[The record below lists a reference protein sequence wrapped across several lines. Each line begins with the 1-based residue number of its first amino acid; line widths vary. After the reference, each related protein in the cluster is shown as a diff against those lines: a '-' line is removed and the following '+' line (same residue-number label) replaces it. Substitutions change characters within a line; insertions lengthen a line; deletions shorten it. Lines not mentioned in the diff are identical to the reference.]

1 MVDVLLILFYFYL
14 REAYNIFFFLR
25 EKKFPTLYFMSNVL
39 KYTYFLFQQLQKFVN
54 KTFDICLASIKPQQ
68 NDWLT
73 KSKRFPF
80 GEFIF
85 LLNTDWRRNNLNIN
99 QSFL

>member
-1 MVDVLLILFYFYL
+1 
-14 REAYNIFFFLR
+14 
-25 EKKFPTLYFMSNVL
+25 MSNVL
-39 KYTYFLFQQLQKFVN
+39 EYTYLVFQQRQKFVN
-54 KTFDICLASIKPQQ
+54 KKFDICLALIKPQQ

>member
-1 MVDVLLILFYFYL
+1 
-14 REAYNIFFFLR
+14 
-25 EKKFPTLYFMSNVL
+25 MSNVL
-39 KYTYFLFQQLQKFVN
+39 EYTYLLFQQRQKFVN
-54 KTFDICLASIKPQQ
+54 KTFDICLASIQPQQ

>member
-1 MVDVLLILFYFYL
+1 
-14 REAYNIFFFLR
+14 
-25 EKKFPTLYFMSNVL
+25 MSNVL
-39 KYTYFLFQQLQKFVN
+39 EYTYLVFQQRQKFVN
-54 KTFDICLASIKPQQ
+54 KKFDICLALIKPQQ

-85 LLNTDWRRNNLNIN
+85 LLNTD
-99 QSFL
+99 